1 MAMANAFQ
9 SKSLVYRAIE
19 DNEEDKAFMHSL
31 WLDPQSYYQNNY
43 PELHQPISRKT
54 CDSYHE
60 SRKSSRLINV
70 LICLPIDSEEL
81 GNQKEPSYGPKKPV
95 PIGFINLHGVTK
107 DNRHHRT
114 LDIGIL
120 IAAEYQGQG
129 YGSEA
134 VRWMLNWGFQIAGLH
149 RVGLQSA
156 SFNTGAIRLWERLGF
171 QQDGKDREAL
181 WLNGR
186 WHDEVRFSML
196 EGEWRAMVKR
206 EKGES
211 DGSGSQQML

>member
-1 MAMANAFQ
+1 MAMANAFR

-19 DNEEDKAFMHSL
+19 DNEEDKAFLHSL

-43 PELHQPISRKT
+43 PQLHRPINRKT
-54 CDSYHE
+54 CDSYFE
-60 SRKSSRLINV
+60 SKESFRLINV
-70 LICLPIDSEEL
+70 LICLPIDSKEL
-81 GNQKEPSYGPKKPV
+81 GNQKEPSCGPKKPV
-95 PIGFINLHGVTK
+95 PIGFVNLHGVTK

-120 IAAEYQGQG
+120 IAAEHQGQG

-134 VRWMLNWGFQIAGLH
+134 VRWILNWGFQIAGLH
-149 RVGLQSA
+149 RVGLQTA

-186 WHDEVRFSML
+186 WHDEVRFSIL
-196 EGEWRAMVKR
+196 EGEWRAMVER
-206 EKGES
+206 ENSES
-211 DGSGSQQML
+211 DSSRSQQIL